1 MVNCQLR
8 PYTDLN
14 VSLILAG
21 FMPNEYCLSRYTK
34 DSLYFA
40 GGINSLLVR
49 KYGLTR
55 TDVLPYFL
63 ISKALHLLTF
73 TIKKAQVNHL
83 ENALLRQNIPRIRT
97 SGKDS

>member
-21 FMPNEYCLSRYTK
+21 FMPNEYCLSRDTK

-49 KYGLTR
+49 KGSEKNIHR
-55 TDVLPYFL
+55 AQ
-63 ISKALHLLTF
+63 KKN
-73 TIKKAQVNHL
+73 KKANDR
-83 ENALLRQNIPRIRT
+83 N
-97 SGKDS
+97 S